1 MLSYPTSS
9 SIHPISFPRE
19 LHVNASNSI
28 HTANMSCPQ
37 DISSIFRDAAP
48 RTRNIRRRVDEPIEI
63 YEDDVEKHI
72 QGGQA
77 LATKGPEKESI
88 ATWSTIAA
96 PTVVMCL
103 DSTLAP
109 SHTPATV
116 AANPIQSRHQRHK
129 SQQTPIQY
137 PPRKCSTAPS
147 ASTTT
152 PAPST
157 PIHHTPSKHEATSL
171 PLSPHKAS
179 NNRSQYNSPPKP
191 SPARIEPQKA
201 PLRVTAKTRQEGCV
215 VVDRCGTGGGKEN
228 IPPGHLVVAVEEK
241 GSGRKMGGALRK
253 VRREMEGWRE
263 RTMTADRT
271 VELPRTPRTGGG
283 RGAGRER
290 DGTKPQPA
298 RPSAPK
304 TTRIPPLA
312 PTGTL
317 VAYQPTPPTLLNQ
330 SPHRYPNPP
339 PALQLH
345 PSIPP
350 PLLFEPIFQ
359 QPRYRTHS
367 PSEASTTLTLCNSRV
382 LRASDASQAIVTR
395 GTRTG
400 DGRED
405 VYKEHP
411 LHFSNQ
417 EIIHNP
423 RLVLSLSADLFLP
436 TLGIAIYPP
445 ISNSATTEMLLGLY
459 CELYTV
465 LNERFP
471 RGLERIG
478 WNGEEEKWFFV
489 LVVVMANCVSGE
501 GVGKRILGPGM
512 RYL

>member
-9 SIHPISFPRE
+9 SIHPISLPRE

-28 HTANMSCPQ
+28 HTANMSFPQ

-77 LATKGPEKESI
+77 LATRGSEKESI

-96 PTVVMCL
+96 PTVVTHL

-109 SHTPATV
+109 SHAPATV
-116 AANPIQSRHQRHK
+116 AANPIQSRLPRHK
-129 SQQTPIQY
+129 SQQPPNQY
-137 PPRKCSTAPS
+137 PPRKCTIISS

-157 PIHHTPSKHEATSL
+157 PIHHTPSKHQATSL

-179 NNRSQYNSPPKP
+179 NYQPQYNSPPKP
-191 SPARIEPQKA
+191 SPARTEPQKA

-228 IPPGHLVVAVEEK
+228 IPPGHLVVAVEGK

-271 VELPRTPRTGGG
+271 VELPRTPQMVGG

-290 DGTKPQPA
+290 EGTKPPPD

-304 TTRIPPLA
+304 TRIPPLA
-312 PTGTL
+312 LTGTL
-317 VAYQPTPPTLLNQ
+317 VAHQPTLVNQ

-367 PSEASTTLTLCNSRV
+367 PSEADTTLTRCNSRA

-400 DGRED
+400 DRRED

-411 LHFSNQ
+411 LCFSNQ
-417 EIIHNP
+417 DIIHNP

-436 TLGIAIYPP
+436 NLGIAIYPP
-445 ISNSATTEMLLGLY
+445 IYSPISNSAIAEMLLGFY
-459 CELYTV
+459 CELYEA
-465 LNERFP
+465 LNERSP
-471 RGLERIG
+471 HGLERIV

-501 GVGKRILGPGM
+501 GVGKRILGPGV